1 MMKLLAL
8 NFCLLL
14 CLVSC
19 AKKAGESGQKIIQPQ
34 TSETD
39 GGATGGADGGTT
51 GGTDG
56 GTTGGTD
63 GGTTGGTDGGTTGGT
78 DGGTT
83 GGTDGGTTGGSD
95 GGTTGGSD
103 PYVTLYFGNSS
114 DAHSGVDTTGFSSD
128 VNLSNATAVDFNE
141 FKKGKYSKLGTFAQ
155 NKFEF
160 TVGAEKLKSTDPVD
174 TLENAFGTTTYKFK
188 IENPV
193 SQNGKKGIESGIE
206 TKSGLF
212 APIKKI
218 TAIWKFDRPISFW
231 GASLI
236 DVESSTQAYAKLRLF
251 DCESN
256 ILEDI
261 PVIYPD
267 KENGNKQI
275 HFVGFVSSEANVC
288 AVSLTVGD
296 FSFLG
301 GLAQGLFRAIAIDDF
316 VFGE

>member
-1 MMKLLAL
+1 MMKLMAL
-8 NFCLLL
+8 HFCLIL
-14 CLVSC
+14 CLASC
-19 AKKAGESGQKIIQPQ
+19 AKKAGESGQKVVQPQ
-34 TSETD
+34 TSETN
-39 GGATGGADGGTT
+39 GGSTGGTDGSTT

-78 DGGTT
+78 EGGTT
-83 GGTDGGTTGGSD
+83 GGTDGGTTGG
-95 GGTTGGSD
+95 GSD
-103 PYVTLYFGNSS
+103 PYVSLYFGNSS

-128 VNLSNATAVDFNE
+128 VDLSNATAVDFNQ

-160 TVGAEKLKSTDPVD
+160 IVGAEKLKSTDPID
-174 TLENAFGTTTYKFK
+174 TLENAFGDKTYKFK

-218 TAIWKFDRPISFW
+218 TAIWKFDKPISFW

-236 DVESSTQAYAKLRLF
+236 DVESSPQAPAKLRLF

-261 PVIYPD
+261 PVTYPD
-267 KENGNKQI
+267 QENGNKQI
-275 HFVGFVSSEANVC
+275 HFVGFASSEANVC
-288 AVSLTVGD
+288 TVTLTVGD

-301 GLAQGLFRAIAIDDF
+301 GLTQGLFRAIAIDDF